1 MKKMCDSGRDIAE
14 ATAEQMRHEGGR
26 DSPRLHLDSIKR
38 QLDRDAP
45 EYRQ

>member
-1 MKKMCDSGRDIAE
+1 MPVATEIAR

-45 EYRQ
+45 EYCQ